1 MFIKELSISSNK
13 EIIRRIE
20 FHLGSN
26 LIVDETDNSID
37 IETGNN
43 IGKTTVLAL
52 IDYCLGGN
60 SEQIY
65 KDSET
70 GREITFVKDFL
81 TVEEV
86 LVSLTLTDDLENVD
100 ISKDIVISRNFLTR
114 NKRILTINGKPIK
127 SAEFENELSKLILQK
142 DNLDKPSFR
151 QIISHNIRYKEKK
164 IDNTLKF
171 LSNFTSPLEYETL
184 FLYMLGIPVQDR
196 TQINTKIKSEKE
208 FKKRIEKNLL
218 KNEAKFQLEIV
229 HNNIKSLEDK
239 KRSLNINERY
249 ENDLDELNQ
258 LKRRASLF
266 GAKIGDLEL
275 KRELLIEAEEELRQE
290 VSDINLAELREIY
303 QTAQAEVSGIEKT
316 FEEMVNYHNKM
327 IIERIRFVSQD
338 IPKVEEDIQNFN
350 IELSRILKV
359 EKELVVKISSS
370 DTFEDLEKII
380 GDLNNQYQKLGELT
394 NFLEQ
399 VEQVDTNISKLKV
412 ELDTI
417 ESGRFTKEFDE
428 ILENK
433 INQFNIIFSNVSKEL
448 YGEQYG
454 ISQRIKE
461 TQTTNVN
468 YYDFFSF
475 NLNTSS
481 GKKQGEIIC
490 FDIAY
495 ILYAREKN
503 IPQLEFLLNDKKELM
518 HGNQLKKI
526 SDFAK
531 EKKVQLIF
539 SILKDKLPV
548 ELINEEHIVL
558 TLSDKDKLFRIEQNS

>member
-303 QTAQAEVSGIEKT
+303 QTAQAEV
-316 FEEMVNYHNKM
+316 
-327 IIERIRFVSQD
+327 
-338 IPKVEEDIQNFN
+338 
-350 IELSRILKV
+350 
-359 EKELVVKISSS
+359 
-370 DTFEDLEKII
+370 
-380 GDLNNQYQKLGELT
+380 
-394 NFLEQ
+394 
-399 VEQVDTNISKLKV
+399 
-412 ELDTI
+412 
-417 ESGRFTKEFDE
+417 
-428 ILENK
+428 
-433 INQFNIIFSNVSKEL
+433 
-448 YGEQYG
+448 
-454 ISQRIKE
+454 
-461 TQTTNVN
+461 
-468 YYDFFSF
+468 
-475 NLNTSS
+475 
-481 GKKQGEIIC
+481 
-490 FDIAY
+490 
-495 ILYAREKN
+495 
-503 IPQLEFLLNDKKELM
+503 
-518 HGNQLKKI
+518 
-526 SDFAK
+526 
-531 EKKVQLIF
+531 
-539 SILKDKLPV
+539 
-548 ELINEEHIVL
+548 
-558 TLSDKDKLFRIEQNS
+558 

>member
-1 MFIKELSISSNK
+1 
-13 EIIRRIE
+13 
-20 FHLGSN
+20 
-26 LIVDETDNSID
+26 
-37 IETGNN
+37 
-43 IGKTTVLAL
+43 
-52 IDYCLGGN
+52 
-60 SEQIY
+60 
-65 KDSET
+65 
-70 GREITFVKDFL
+70 
-81 TVEEV
+81 
-86 LVSLTLTDDLENVD
+86 
-100 ISKDIVISRNFLTR
+100 
-114 NKRILTINGKPIK
+114 
-127 SAEFENELSKLILQK
+127 
-142 DNLDKPSFR
+142 
-151 QIISHNIRYKEKK
+151 
-164 IDNTLKF
+164 
-171 LSNFTSPLEYETL
+171 
-184 FLYMLGIPVQDR
+184 
-196 TQINTKIKSEKE
+196 
-208 FKKRIEKNLL
+208 
-218 KNEAKFQLEIV
+218 
-229 HNNIKSLEDK
+229 
-239 KRSLNINERY
+239 
-249 ENDLDELNQ
+249 
-258 LKRRASLF
+258 
-266 GAKIGDLEL
+266 
-275 KRELLIEAEEELRQE
+275 
-290 VSDINLAELREIY
+290 
-303 QTAQAEVSGIEKT
+303 
-316 FEEMVNYHNKM
+316 MVNYHNKM